1 MNKSKVKNNTKS
13 TPSIEN
19 MTCKSKTKENINF
32 GISPIWVDVMRIGLP
47 IDESAQHDAE
57 WWIEHQSEV
66 NFAFKVL
73 GGLGLAEC
81 AVFSDDKKVKAEAEK
96 ELDEAKSEGDEG
108 LIWNVRPTDAL
119 MRLYREAEPRY
130 RREREALLKCS
141 FIRCFTADW
150 GPR

>member
-1 MNKSKVKNNTKS
+1 MKVRNTTQSGGSSTKS
-13 TPSIEN
+13 EI
-19 MTCKSKTKENINF
+19 
-32 GISPIWVDVMRIGLP
+32 
-47 IDESAQHDAE
+47 
-57 WWIEHQSEV
+57 

-73 GGLGLAEC
+73 AGLGLAEC

-96 ELDEAKSEGDEG
+96 KLDEAKREGDES

-130 RREREALLKCS
+130 HREREALLNCS
-141 FIRCFTADW
+141 FTRCFTADW